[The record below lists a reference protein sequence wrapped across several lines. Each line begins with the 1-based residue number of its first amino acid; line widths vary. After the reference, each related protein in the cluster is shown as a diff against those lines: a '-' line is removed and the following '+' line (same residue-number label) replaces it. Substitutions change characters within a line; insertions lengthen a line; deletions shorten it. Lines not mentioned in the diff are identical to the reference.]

1 MKEIVEQN
9 TWFIARNDDYTVIN
23 YGYAEKGGVLL
34 AGQPVLEKYYT
45 EDEWRL
51 SLENY
56 DIFPDET
63 PPTQLPDPIQ

>member
-34 AGQPVLEKYYT
+34 PGQPVLEKYYT
-45 EDEWRL
+45 EYEWRL

-56 DIFPDET
+56 DIFPDKT
-63 PPTQLPDPIQ
+63 PPEPE

>member
-9 TWFIARNDDYTVIN
+9 TWIINRNDDYTVIN
-23 YGYAEKGGVLL
+23 YGYVEKDGVLL

-56 DIFPDET
+56 DIYPDKT
-63 PPTQLPDPIQ
+63 PPKPE